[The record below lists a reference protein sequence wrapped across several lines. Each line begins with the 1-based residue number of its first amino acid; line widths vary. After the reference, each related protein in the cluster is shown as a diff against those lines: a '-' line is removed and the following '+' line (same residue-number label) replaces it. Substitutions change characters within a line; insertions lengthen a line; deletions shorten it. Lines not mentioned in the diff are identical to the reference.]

1 MKRWKLKPTDGK
13 GASHRSLPVGC
24 ISSYKQ
30 CSARWEESEPIEYAE
45 NLWKYFFPQ
54 KKVLKRSKMLGQR
67 WCFFNIFSIALWKTE
82 ETIPFYML
90 YLQTICF
97 YLFFSW
103 RKKNYKNL
111 QGIRGGGV
119 RFSLWTANI
128 LLPFCWAASLIRL
141 CCDQKGIRTGSYLCF
156 WILLD
161 TGSPQLKTPPSISIR
176 NDKDCRGMC
185 CFFFVSIAMYVFGP
199 GHAWQWGEQHR

>member
-67 WCFFNIFSIALWKTE
+67 WCFFNIFSIALRKTE

-97 YLFFSW
+97 YLFFHEE
-103 RKKNYKNL
+103 RKTIKTCKELEGEGWDFHYE
-111 QGIRGGGV
+111 
-119 RFSLWTANI
+119 
-128 LLPFCWAASLIRL
+128 LLIYYCLSAEQPHWSGCVVPFRRVSGLEAICVS
-141 CCDQKGIRTGSYLCF
+141 GYF
-156 WILLD
+156 WI
-161 TGSPQLKTPPSISIR
+161 QAAHNWRPPL
-176 NDKDCRGMC
+176 
-185 CFFFVSIAMYVFGP
+185 P
-199 GHAWQWGEQHR
+199 